1 MKLIQTDRWCYG
13 MTDESFSEDFPTKLD
28 AIEACKEDLGGGY
41 IGRIVEVEFEEKDIH
56 YDDSAIYSL
65 QEMLYWEIGDV
76 AENWVLSSEQEIEL
90 SKIISKDIIDYI
102 NKNDLQPKCYKV
114 VDIEEVFGEELC

>member
-13 MTDESFSEDFPTKLD
+13 RTDEYFSDDFPTKLD
-28 AIEACKEDLGGGY
+28 AIKACKEDLEGGY
-41 IGRIVEVEFEEKDIH
+41 IGRIVNLEFDEEDIC
-56 YDDSAIYSL
+56 YDEIAYHL
-65 QEMLYWEIGDV
+65 QERLYDEVGEA
-76 AENWVLSSEQEIEL
+76 AENWVLTSEQEIEL
-90 SKIISKDIIDYI
+90 SKIIAKDIIDYI

>member
-13 MTDESFSEDFPTKLD
+13 MTDEYFSDDFPTKLD
-28 AIEACKEDLGGGY
+28 DIEACKEDLQGGY
-41 IGRIVEVEFEEKDIH
+41 IGRIVNIEFDEEDICYDETAYHLHELLYDEVGE
-56 YDDSAIYSL
+56 A
-65 QEMLYWEIGDV
+65 
-76 AENWVLSSEQEIEL
+76 AENWVLTSEQEIEL
-90 SKIISKDIIDYI
+90 SKIIAKDIIDYI

>member
-13 MTDESFSEDFPTKLD
+13 MTDEYFNNDFPTKLD
-28 AIEACKEDLGGGY
+28 AIKACKEDLEGGY
-41 IGRIVEVEFEEKDIH
+41 IGRIVNLEFEEEDIC
-56 YDDSAIYSL
+56 YDETAYHL
-65 QEMLYWEIGDV
+65 QERLHDEVGDV
-76 AENWVLSSEQEIEL
+76 AENWGLTTEQELEL
-90 SKIISKDIIDYI
+90 SKIIAKDIIDYI

>member
-13 MTDESFSEDFPTKLD
+13 MTDECFSDDFPTKLD
-28 AIEACKEDLGGGY
+28 AIEACKEDLQGGY
-41 IGRIVEVEFEEKDIH
+41 IGRIVEIEFEEKDIN
-56 YDDSAIYSL
+56 YDDSVIYSL

-114 VDIEEVFGEELC
+114 VDIEEVLGEELC